1 MRQTQMQVHSF
12 VILAKP
18 GPRRFNF
25 APPLF
30 KLFFA
35 LEISMDFSQY
45 IRLKNEA
52 ANVYAARTKTVDS
65 SFLSFQRRNK
75 AAYAGY
81 ANIQA
86 TPYYN
91 GAPVVNPILYDISS
105 CPIDHQ
111 YTQGFTTVNKV
122 SQHEDLAIRKA
133 GLPTCNNCGVNYA
146 TASPGIQ
153 LKSLQE
159 CSTIL
164 TQYDNQTPAPG
175 QWKPHGYGINHYFPR
190 PDACPT
196 VYTPAVWPLK

>member
-1 MRQTQMQVHSF
+1 
-12 VILAKP
+12 
-18 GPRRFNF
+18 
-25 APPLF
+25 
-30 KLFFA
+30 
-35 LEISMDFSQY
+35 MDFSQY

-52 ANVYAARTKTVDS
+52 ANVYVARTKTVDA

-86 TPYYN
+86 IPYYN
-91 GAPVVNPILYDISS
+91 GAPVVNPIINDSNS
-105 CPIDHQ
+105 CPANHQ
-111 YTQGFTTVNKV
+111 FTEGHTTVNKL

-133 GLPTCNNCGVNYA
+133 GLPTCNACGVNYA

-153 LKSLQE
+153 LKNQQE

-164 TQYDNQTPAPG
+164 TQYNNLTPAPG
-175 QWKPHGYGINHYFPR
+175 QCKPYGYGQNHYFPQ

-196 VYTPAVWPLK
+196 PYTPAVWPLN